1 MVKTI
6 DLTVRE
12 RLLLGTFFP
21 EKGSLRDQRIVRD
34 ITRKVAI
41 TPEEKVE
48 IDFSQDKDQI
58 RWNSEKAKVLTVEL
72 NDDEREFFK
81 RQISRLDEEEGFT
94 QDLLALAERLKEL

>member
-12 RLLLGTFFP
+12 RLLMGTFFP
-21 EKGSLRDQRIVRD
+21 AKGSLRDQRIVRD
-34 ITRKVAI
+34 ITRKVGL
-41 TPEEKVE
+41 TQEEKDE
-48 IDFSQDKDQI
+48 IAFVQDKEQI
-58 RWNSEKAKVLTVEL
+58 RWNSEKAKVLAVEM